1 MTIEQPQEARRL
13 IVHIVFRFDYGG
25 LENGVV
31 NLINALSNGSLHHA
45 VVALTE
51 ATEFRSR
58 LKDNVPVYALGK
70 KPGKDIKAYVRLYR
84 LLRKLR
90 PAIVHTRNMGTMDCA
105 LVAFLARVPIRIH
118 GEHGWDVFDPDG
130 TSPKYRRMRKIL
142 SRFVDQFVTVSAD
155 LRIWLIESVGIPSHR
170 VHHIY
175 NGVDT
180 DRFQPSQAI
189 TRPDWPDSF
198 DDNDAVV
205 VGTVTRFSEIK
216 DPMNLV
222 EAFVEL
228 CNRLSADD
236 PGVRLVMLGDGELH
250 NNAVER
256 LEEAGLAKYAWLPGS
271 RDDVADLLRFMGVF
285 VLGSFREGISNT
297 ILEAMA
303 SGLPVVAT
311 DTGGNRE
318 LVEDGVTGSLVPPAN
333 SIELTAAL
341 AVYVNDADLR
351 ASRGQSSRDRAV
363 SKFSIKSMIKDYKD
377 LYDSAL
383 ATKGI

>member
-1 MTIEQPQEARRL
+1 MVDRCRTEPRL

-25 LENGVV
+25 LENGVI
-31 NLINALSNGSLHHA
+31 NLINALSDGSLRHA
-45 VVALTE
+45 VIALTE
-51 ATEFRSR
+51 ATEFSRR
-58 LKDNVPVYALGK
+58 LKDGVPVYALGK
-70 KPGKDIKAYVRLYR
+70 KPGKDLKAYVRLYR
-84 LLRKLR
+84 LFRKLR
-90 PAIVHTRNMGTMDCA
+90 PTIVHTRNYGTMDCA
-105 LVAFLARVPIRIH
+105 FIAFLARVPVRIH
-118 GEHGWDVFDPDG
+118 GEHGWDIFDPDG
-130 TSPKYRRMRKIL
+130 SNPKYRRMRRML

-155 LRIWLIESVGIPSHR
+155 LRSWLIESVGIPSNKVR
-170 VHHIY
+170 HIV

-180 DRFQPSQAI
+180 ERFQPSQSV

-198 DDNDAVV
+198 DDNDAIV

-222 EAFVEL
+222 DAFVEL
-228 CNRLSADD
+228 CNRSSADD

-250 NNAVER
+250 RNAVAR
-256 LEEAGLAKYAWLPGS
+256 LEEADLTKYAWLPGS
-271 RDDVADLLRFMGVF
+271 RDDVADVLRLMDVF

-318 LVEDGVTGSLVPPAN
+318 LVESGITGSLVPPAN
-333 SIELTAAL
+333 PTDLATAL
-341 AVYVNDADLR
+341 ATYVSDEGLR
-351 ASRGQSSRDRAV
+351 ASRGQASRDRAV
-363 SKFSIKSMIKDYKD
+363 GRFSIQSMVGNYRK

-383 ATKGI
+383 AAKGI